1 MPPKRR
7 LCILVD
13 AYLDLFTAKTAV
25 GLLRHCPDEV
35 VAVLSA
41 PNAGKNL
48 AEIVGVGAGVPIVAS
63 IEEALPQRPDHLVLG
78 VALPGGQVPPAWRAM
93 MLAALANGMDILNGL
108 HQRLSTDE
116 QLAAAAAA
124 AGRRII
130 DVRTPPPLTEV
141 GLMKA
146 TTTRAKRIL
155 TVGTDCNLGKRVTAL
170 EMVHALRGRGRQAE
184 FVPTGQTGVMIA
196 GWGIA
201 IDAVVSDFVSG
212 AVEQMVLTKGDA
224 EFILVEG
231 QGSILHPSFSGVT
244 LSLIH
249 GAMPDGMIL
258 CHAPLRRTL
267 RHTDVTFPPLDQWVR
282 LHESLMTPLHPS
294 RVIGVALNTFG
305 MDDAAARAA
314 VANASKVTGLPA
326 TDVIR
331 FGPLPLVEAVEGM

>member
-35 VAVLSA
+35 VAVLSP

-48 AEIVGVGAGVPIVAS
+48 AEIVGVGADVPIVAS
-63 IEEALPQRPDHLVLG
+63 IAEALPLRPDHLVLG

-93 MLAALANGMDILNGL
+93 MLEALAGGMDILNGL
-108 HQRLSTDE
+108 HQRLGTDRE
-116 QLAAAAAA
+116 LAAAAAA

-146 TTTRAKRIL
+146 TRTKAKRIL

-170 EMVHALRGRGRQAE
+170 ELTHRLRAKGRRAE

-201 IDAVVSDFVSG
+201 IDAVISDFVSG

-224 EFILVEG
+224 EFALIEG

-249 GAMPDGMIL
+249 GSMPDAMIL

-267 RHTDVTFPPLDQWVR
+267 RHTDVTFPPLAEWVR
-282 LHESLMTPLHPS
+282 MHEMLMRHLYPS

-305 MDDAAARAA
+305 MDEAAARAA
-314 VANASKVTGLPA
+314 VTDATSNTGLPA

-331 FGPLPLVEAVEGM
+331 FGPAPLVEAIEAL